1 MYFQTQKVDPRNQI
15 NDLSNDEWL
24 KRSSS
29 IMLTP
34 EQKTTFLKYYPQLMQ
49 LRIAIYRMLGIEM
62 GKRSLVILFHLSPFI
77 PLSNRISI
85 HFDIQDLLMCGKLST
100 TSECLAKR
108 ENWYWTLWRGPG
120 TPYQPVTKPDGI
132 VPALS

>member
-1 MYFQTQKVDPRNQI
+1 MYFQTQKVDLRNQI

-62 GKRSLVILFHLSPFI
+62 GQAFFGDIVPPVTIYSSVKPDKSSVSS
-77 PLSNRISI
+77 LSNIPS
-85 HFDIQDLLMCGKLST
+85 LSH
-100 TSECLAKR
+100 
-108 ENWYWTLWRGPG
+108 
-120 TPYQPVTKPDGI
+120 
-132 VPALS
+132 